1 MDDDLLSWAMLG
13 YALIA
18 VGAASILIGWP
29 LEGERGGVWPADP
42 RQVAAMIL
50 AQQIRLLGAGDRVLA
65 RGVVPIDTDEGPPA
79 VVCWNGDTF
88 VLRGW
93 CPDKSLDYR
102 QARVMPRRRQFRG
115 GSMTSLAKAA
125 AADLKSYIERVE
137 RIAQERRE
145 LADAKANGFD
155 PKAIRKIVK
164 RRDEDPGVV
173 QQEDAIL
180 EQYMHA
186 IGMIPEN
193 PLAAA
198 VAALAGDGLARD
210 QVIEAFQKLVPM
222 FGEII
227 ANVGGDPMR
236 IWRDETGKAYAEV
249 YAPPKAKPEK
259 TGRGLARPSAIVLE
273 LVPKAKPPADA
284 DPSDDDDGDAG

>member
-1 MDDDLLSWAMLG
+1 
-13 YALIA
+13 
-18 VGAASILIGWP
+18 
-29 LEGERGGVWPADP
+29 
-42 RQVAAMIL
+42 
-50 AQQIRLLGAGDRVLA
+50 
-65 RGVVPIDTDEGPPA
+65 
-79 VVCWNGDTF
+79 
-88 VLRGW
+88 
-93 CPDKSLDYR
+93 
-102 QARVMPRRRQFRG
+102 
-115 GSMTSLAKAA
+115 MTSLAKAA

-137 RIAQERRE
+137 RVAQERRE
-145 LADAKANGFD
+145 LGDEIRAILAEAKASGFD

-164 RRDEDPGVV
+164 RRDEDPSVV

-249 YAPPKAKPEK
+249 YVPPKPKPEK
-259 TGRGLARPSAIVLE
+259 TGRGLVRPSAVVLE
-273 LVPKAKPPADA
+273 LVPKSKPTA
-284 DPSDDDDGDAG
+284 SDDNDDEGTDE